1 VNNSDGDRVVYRRSP
16 CISESMFITTSMDDH
31 DEKKR
36 KEQNII
42 VRSGKSEA
50 ELALDVVYY

>member
-1 VNNSDGDRVVYRRSP
+1 
-16 CISESMFITTSMDDH
+16 MFITTSMDDH

>member
-1 VNNSDGDRVVYRRSP
+1 
-16 CISESMFITTSMDDH
+16 MFITTSMDDH
-31 DEKKR
+31 YEEKI